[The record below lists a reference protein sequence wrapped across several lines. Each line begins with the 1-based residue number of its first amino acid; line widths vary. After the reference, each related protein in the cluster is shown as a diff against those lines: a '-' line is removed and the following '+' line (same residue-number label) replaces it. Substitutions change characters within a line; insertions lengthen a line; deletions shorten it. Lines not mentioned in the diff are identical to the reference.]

1 MEPSLPQELAMG
13 TSQRS
18 SAYKITK
25 ELGLRFRPRHPNGD
39 AKPPIG
45 GGVSDAK
52 AVWAR
57 PRSQAFMV
65 V

>member
-1 MEPSLPQELAMG
+1 MG